1 MELGAAKPAGALSV
15 RNDVGQ
21 WVAVDGQYD
30 SLAGLDR
37 VDYAGRAVAKVS
49 NSDLHMLQRS
59 ILEEE
64 PWSADELLNDEG
76 AGASGRLDLD
86 RLAYFGVE
94 QGAADRG
101 LGGEAAL
108 GQIGFG

>member
-1 MELGAAKPAGALSV
+1 MELGATKPAGALSV
-15 RNDVGQ
+15 WNDVGK

-30 SLAGLDR
+30 SLAGLHR
-37 VDYAGRAVAKVS
+37 VDYAGGAVAKVS
-49 NSDLHMLQRS
+49 NPDLHMLQRS
-59 ILEEE
+59 ITRVR
-64 PWSADELLNDEG
+64 SADEFPHDKRPR
-76 AGASGRLDLD
+76 AFGRLDLD
-86 RLAYFGVE
+86 RLADFGVE